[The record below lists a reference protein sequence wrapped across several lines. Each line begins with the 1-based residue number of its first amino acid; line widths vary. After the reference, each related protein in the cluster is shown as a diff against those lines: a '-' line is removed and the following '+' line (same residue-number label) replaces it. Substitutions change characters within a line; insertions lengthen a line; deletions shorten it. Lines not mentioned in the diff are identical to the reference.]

1 MHNMGVKEKI
11 ELLRNE
17 LHGHNRKYYIEDAP
31 VISDYEFDM
40 LLKELEI
47 LEAAHPEFED
57 PNSPSVRVGGGI
69 TKSFSTV
76 QHRYPMLSLS
86 NSYSL
91 EEIQEWI
98 TRVQKSAPK
107 ATFVC
112 ELKYDGVAIGIRY
125 QDGVLSQAVTRGD
138 GTQGDDITAN
148 VRTIRSIPLKLIGE
162 YPKDFEIRGEIV
174 MPHAAFNSLNDKRT
188 AAGMPTFANPRNC
201 ASGTLKLQDS
211 SEVATRG
218 LDAYL
223 YYVLPEGVVSP
234 SHAGAIR
241 AAGNMGFKVPLEKN
255 RFIEECA
262 TIDQIMDFIEYWDSA
277 RNDLPFDIDG
287 IVIKVDSYS
296 AQQELGFTA
305 KSPRWATAYKFKAER
320 LSTTLNEVT
329 YQVGRTGAIT
339 PVANLEPVWL
349 GGTTVKRASLHNSD
363 QIELLDLY
371 RGDSVFVEKG
381 GEIIPKVVGVDLDKR
396 PSQATAI
403 VFIKNCPECDSELV
417 RKEGEA
423 QHYCLNASSCPPQL
437 SGRIEHYIS
446 RKAMDIAGM
455 GSETVQLLV
464 KKGLIRHPGDLYSL
478 TFDQLIALDG
488 FKEKSVQNILDGVAQ
503 SKEVPFER
511 VLFGLGI
518 RHVGATVAKKLA
530 KHFGSMYAL
539 AQANIEDITAVE
551 SMGEVIAREVHR
563 YFRSEENALVL
574 DALVEAGVQLESEL
588 VEENAIE
595 SPITGAKIV
604 VSGVFERFSR
614 NELKETIEKLGAQ
627 NVGSISGKTTYVVA
641 GEGMGPSKLK
651 KAQSLGVPILSEDEF
666 IDLIGY

>member
-1 MHNMGVKEKI
+1 MGIKEKI
-11 ELLRNE
+11 EALRNQ
-17 LHGHNRKYYIEDAP
+17 LHEHNRKYYIDDAP

-40 LLKELEI
+40 LLKELES
-47 LEAAHPEFED
+47 LEAAHPEYTD

-69 TKSFSTV
+69 TKSFNTV
-76 QHRYPMLSLS
+76 QHRYSMLSLS

-98 TRVQKSAPK
+98 TRVQKSAPE

-125 QDGVLSQAVTRGD
+125 ENGVLVQAVTRGD
-138 GTQGDDITAN
+138 GTQGDDITSN
-148 VRTIRSIPLKLIGE
+148 VRTIRSIPLKLNGE
-162 YPKDFEIRGEIV
+162 FPEDFEIRGEIV

-188 AAGMPTFANPRNC
+188 SAGLPTFANPRNC

-211 SEVATRG
+211 SEVASRG

-241 AAGNMGFKVPLEKN
+241 AAGDMGFKVPLEKN
-255 RFIEECA
+255 RFIEECES
-262 TIDQIMDFIEYWDSA
+262 IDQIMDFIHHWDTA
-277 RNDLPFDIDG
+277 RKDLPFDIDG
-287 IVIKVDSYS
+287 IVIKVDSYA

-320 LSTTLNEVT
+320 VSTVLNEVT

-349 GGTTVKRASLHNSD
+349 GGTTVKRASLHNRD
-363 QIELLDLY
+363 QIELLNLY
-371 RGDSVFVEKG
+371 LGDSVFVEKG

-396 PSQATAI
+396 AEDAAEVI
-403 VFIKNCPECDSELV
+403 FIEECPECATSLV

-423 QHYCLNASSCPPQL
+423 QHYCPNTDSCPPQV
-437 SGRIEHYIS
+437 SGRIEHFIS

-455 GSETVQLLV
+455 GSETVQLFV
-464 KKGLIRHPGDLYSL
+464 EKGLIRHPGDLYSL
-478 TFDQLIALDG
+478 TFDELIELEG
-488 FKEKSVQNILDGVAQ
+488 FKEKSVQNILEGILQ

-530 KHFGSMYAL
+530 KHFGSMFAL
-539 AQANIEDITAVE
+539 AEASIEDITAVD
-551 SMGEVIAREVHR
+551 SMGEVIAREVHG
-563 YFRSEENALVL
+563 YFRSEKNATVL
-574 DALVEAGVQLESEL
+574 DALVDAGVQMEMIQTEDS
-588 VEENAIE
+588 ITE

-614 NELKETIEKLGAQ
+614 NELKDTIEKYGGQ
-627 NVGSISGKTTYVVA
+627 NVGSISGKTNYLVA

-651 KAQSLGVPILSEDEF
+651 KAESLGVPILSEQDF
-666 IDLIGY
+666 IELLGL

>member
-1 MHNMGVKEKI
+1 MGVKEKI

-188 AAGMPTFANPRNC
+188 AEGMPTFANPRNC

-255 RFIEECA
+255 RFIKECA

-396 PSQATAI
+396 PRQATAI

-446 RKAMDIAGM
+446 RKAMDITGM

-539 AQANIEDITAVE
+539 AQAKIEDITAVE

-563 YFRSEENALVL
+563 YFRSEENALLL
-574 DALVEAGVQLESEL
+574 DALVEAGVQLESEI

-627 NVGSISGKTTYVVA
+627 NVGSISSKTTYVVA

>member
-1 MHNMGVKEKI
+1 MGIKEKI
-11 ELLRNE
+11 EILRNQ
-17 LHGHNRKYYIEDAP
+17 LHEHNRRYYIDDAP

-40 LLKELEI
+40 LLKELES
-47 LEAAHPEFED
+47 LEEAYTEYAD

-69 TKSFSTV
+69 TKSFNTV
-76 QHRYPMLSLS
+76 QHRYSMLSLS

-125 QDGVLSQAVTRGD
+125 ENGVLVQAVTRGD
-138 GTQGDDITAN
+138 GTQGDDITSN
-148 VRTIRSIPLKLIGE
+148 VRTIRSIPLKLNGE
-162 YPKDFEIRGEIV
+162 FPEDFEIRGEIV

-188 AAGMPTFANPRNC
+188 AAGLPSFANPRNC

-211 SEVATRG
+211 SEVASRG

-223 YYVLPEGVVSP
+223 YYVLPEGVVNP
-234 SHAGAIR
+234 SHAGTIR
-241 AAGNMGFKVPLEKN
+241 AAGKMGFKIPLEKN
-255 RFIEECA
+255 RFIEECES
-262 TIDQIMDFIEYWDSA
+262 IDQIMDFIHHWDTA
-277 RNDLPFDIDG
+277 RKDLPFDIDG
-287 IVIKVDSYS
+287 IVIKVDSYA

-320 LSTTLNEVT
+320 VSTVLNEVT

-363 QIELLDLY
+363 QIELLNLY
-371 RGDSVFVEKG
+371 LGDSVFVEKG
-381 GEIIPKVVGVDLDKR
+381 GEIIPKVVGVDVDKR
-396 PSQATAI
+396 ATDAEKVI
-403 VFIKNCPECDSELV
+403 FIEECPECSTALV

-423 QHYCLNASSCPPQL
+423 QHYCPNTESCPPQV

-455 GSETVQLLV
+455 GSETVQLFV
-464 KKGLIRHPGDLYSL
+464 EKGLIRHPGDLYSL
-478 TFDQLIALDG
+478 TYDQLIELEG
-488 FKEKSVQNILDGVAQ
+488 FKQKSVQNILEGILQ

-530 KHFGSMYAL
+530 KHFCSMFAL
-539 AQANIEDITAVE
+539 AEASIENITAVD
-551 SMGEVIAREVHR
+551 SMGEVIAREVHG
-563 YFRSEENALVL
+563 YFRSEKNAIVL
-574 DALVEAGVQLESEL
+574 DALVDAGVQMEMIQTEESFTD
-588 VEENAIE
+588 

-614 NELKETIEKLGAQ
+614 NELKDTIEKYGGQ
-627 NVGSISGKTTYVVA
+627 NVGSISGKTNYVVA

-651 KAQSLGVPILSEDEF
+651 KAESLGVPILSEQDF
-666 IDLIGY
+666 IELLGL

>member
-1 MHNMGVKEKI
+1 MGIKEKI
-11 ELLRNE
+11 EILRNQ
-17 LHGHNRKYYIEDAP
+17 LHEHNRRYYIDDAP

-40 LLKELEI
+40 LLKELES
-47 LEAAHPEFED
+47 LEGAHPEYND

-69 TKSFSTV
+69 TKSFNTV
-76 QHRYPMLSLS
+76 QHRYSMLSLS

-98 TRVQKSAPK
+98 TRVQKSAPE

-125 QDGVLSQAVTRGD
+125 ENGVLVQAVTRGD

-148 VRTIRSIPLKLIGE
+148 VRTIRSIPLKLTGE
-162 YPKDFEIRGEIV
+162 CPEDFEIRGEIV
-174 MPHAAFNSLNDKRT
+174 MPHAAFNSLNDKRI

-211 SEVATRG
+211 SEVASRG

-223 YYVLPEGVVSP
+223 YYVLPEGVVNP

-241 AAGNMGFKVPLEKN
+241 TAGDMGFKVPLEKD
-255 RFIEECA
+255 RFIEECQS
-262 TIDQIMDFIEYWDSA
+262 IDQIMDFIHHWDTA
-277 RNDLPFDIDG
+277 RKDLPFDIDG
-287 IVIKVDSYS
+287 IVIKVDSYAS
-296 AQQELGFTA
+296 QQELGFTA

-320 LSTTLNEVT
+320 VSTVLNEVT

-363 QIELLDLY
+363 QIGLLNLY
-371 RGDSVFVEKG
+371 LGDSVFVEKG

-396 PSQATAI
+396 AEDAEKVI
-403 VFIKNCPECDSELV
+403 FIEECPECSTALV

-423 QHYCLNASSCPPQL
+423 QHYCPNTGSCPPQV

-455 GSETVQLLV
+455 GSETVQLFV
-464 KKGLIRHPGDLYSL
+464 EKGLIKHPGDLYSL
-478 TFDQLIALDG
+478 TFDELIELEG
-488 FKEKSVQNILDGVAQ
+488 FKEKSVQNILEGILQ

-530 KHFGSMYAL
+530 KHFGSMFAL
-539 AQANIEDITAVE
+539 AEASIEDITAVD
-551 SMGEVIAREVHR
+551 SMGEVIAREVNG
-563 YFRSEENALVL
+563 YFRSEKNAMVL
-574 DALVEAGVQLESEL
+574 DALVDAGVQMEMIQTEES
-588 VEENAIE
+588 ITE

-614 NELKETIEKLGAQ
+614 NELKDTIEKYGGQ
-627 NVGSISGKTTYVVA
+627 NVGSISGKTNYVVA

-651 KAQSLGVPILSEDEF
+651 KAESLGVPILSEQDF
-666 IDLIGY
+666 IELLGL

>member
-1 MHNMGVKEKI
+1 MEIKEKI
-11 ELLRNE
+11 EALRNQ
-17 LHGHNRKYYIEDAP
+17 LHEHNRKYYIDDAP

-40 LLKELEI
+40 LLKELES
-47 LEAAHPEFED
+47 LEAAYPEYAD

-69 TKSFSTV
+69 TKSFNTV
-76 QHRYPMLSLS
+76 QHRYSMLSLS

-98 TRVQKSAPK
+98 TRVQKSAPE

-125 QDGVLSQAVTRGD
+125 ENGVLVQAVTRGD

-148 VRTIRSIPLKLIGE
+148 VRTIRSIPLKLTGVF
-162 YPKDFEIRGEIV
+162 PKDFEIRGEIV

-188 AAGMPTFANPRNC
+188 AAGLPTFANPRNC
-201 ASGTLKLQDS
+201 ASGTLKLQNS
-211 SEVATRG
+211 SEVASRG

-223 YYVLPEGVVSP
+223 YYVLPEGVVSS

-241 AAGNMGFKVPLEKN
+241 AAGDMGFKVPLEKN
-255 RFIEECA
+255 RFIEECES
-262 TIDQIMDFIEYWDSA
+262 IDQIMDFIGFWDTA
-277 RNDLPFDIDG
+277 RKDLPFDIDG
-287 IVIKVDSYS
+287 IVIKVDSYA

-320 LSTTLNEVT
+320 VSTVLNEVT

-363 QIELLDLY
+363 QIELLNLY
-371 RGDSVFVEKG
+371 LGDSVFVEKG
-381 GEIIPKVVGVDLDKR
+381 GEIIPKVVGVDVDKR
-396 PSQATAI
+396 TADAAKVI
-403 VFIKNCPECDSELV
+403 FIEECPECSTALV

-423 QHYCLNASSCPPQL
+423 QHYCPNTESCSPQV
-437 SGRIEHYIS
+437 SGRIEHFIS

-455 GSETVQLLV
+455 GSETVQLFV
-464 KKGLIRHPGDLYSL
+464 EKGLIRHPGDLYSL
-478 TFDQLIALDG
+478 TYDQLIELEG
-488 FKEKSVQNILDGVAQ
+488 FKQKSVQNILEGILQ

-530 KHFGSMYAL
+530 KHFGSIFAL
-539 AQANIEDITAVE
+539 AEASIEDITAVE
-551 SMGEVIAREVHR
+551 SMGEVIAREVHS
-563 YFRSEENALVL
+563 YFRSENNALVL
-574 DALVEAGVQLESEL
+574 DALIEAGVQLEIAQA
-588 VEENAIE
+588 EESITE

-604 VSGVFERFSR
+604 VSGVFEKFSR
-614 NELKETIEKLGAQ
+614 NELKDTIEKYGAQ

-651 KAQSLGVPILSEDEF
+651 KAESLGVPILSEQDF
-666 IDLIGY
+666 IELLGL

>member
-1 MHNMGVKEKI
+1 MGIKEKI
-11 ELLRNE
+11 EALRNQ
-17 LHGHNRKYYIEDAP
+17 LHEHNRKYYIDDAP

-40 LLKELEI
+40 LLKELES
-47 LEAAHPEFED
+47 LEAAHPEYTD

-69 TKSFSTV
+69 TKSFNTV
-76 QHRYPMLSLS
+76 QHRYSMLSLS

-98 TRVQKSAPK
+98 TRVQKSAPE

-125 QDGVLSQAVTRGD
+125 ENGVLVQAVTRGD

-148 VRTIRSIPLKLIGE
+148 VRTIRSIPLKLTGE
-162 YPKDFEIRGEIV
+162 CPEDFEIRGEIV

-188 AAGMPTFANPRNC
+188 AAGLPTFANPRNC

-211 SEVATRG
+211 SEVASRG

-241 AAGNMGFKVPLEKN
+241 AAGDMGFKVPLEKN
-255 RFIEECA
+255 RFIEECES
-262 TIDQIMDFIEYWDSA
+262 IDQIMDFIHHWDTA
-277 RNDLPFDIDG
+277 RKDLPFDIDG
-287 IVIKVDSYS
+287 IVIKVDSYA

-320 LSTTLNEVT
+320 VSTVLNEVT

-363 QIELLDLY
+363 QIELLNLY
-371 RGDSVFVEKG
+371 LGDSVFVEKG

-396 PSQATAI
+396 AEDAAEVI
-403 VFIKNCPECDSELV
+403 FIEECPECATSLV

-423 QHYCLNASSCPPQL
+423 QHYCPNTDSCPPQV

-455 GSETVQLLV
+455 GSETVQLFV
-464 KKGLIRHPGDLYSL
+464 EKGLIRHPGDLYSL
-478 TFDQLIALDG
+478 TFDQLIELEG
-488 FKEKSVQNILDGVAQ
+488 FKEKSVQNILEGILQ

-530 KHFGSMYAL
+530 KHFGSMFAL
-539 AQANIEDITAVE
+539 AEASIEDITAVD
-551 SMGEVIAREVHR
+551 SMGEVIAREVHG
-563 YFRSEENALVL
+563 YFRSEKNATVL
-574 DALVEAGVQLESEL
+574 DALVDAGVQMEMIQSEDS
-588 VEENAIE
+588 ITE

-614 NELKETIEKLGAQ
+614 NELKDTIEKYGGQ
-627 NVGSISGKTTYVVA
+627 NVGSISGKTNYVVA

-651 KAQSLGVPILSEDEF
+651 KAESLGVPILSEQDF
-666 IDLIGY
+666 IELLGL

>member
-11 ELLRNE
+11 EWLRNE

-40 LLKELEI
+40 LLKELEL
-47 LEAAHPEFED
+47 LEAAHPEFTD
-57 PNSPSVRVGGGI
+57 PNSPSVRVGGSI

-98 TRVQKSAPK
+98 TRVQKSAPT

-125 QDGVLSQAVTRGD
+125 QEGVLSQAVTRGD
-138 GTQGDDITAN
+138 GAQGDDITAN

-174 MPHAAFNSLNDKRT
+174 MPHFAFNSLNDKRT
-188 AAGMPTFANPRNC
+188 AAGLPTFANPRNC
-201 ASGTLKLQDS
+201 ASGALKLQDS
-211 SEVATRG
+211 SAVATRG

-255 RFIEECA
+255 RFIEECT
-262 TIDQIMDFIEYWDSA
+262 TIDQIMDFIGHWDTA
-277 RNDLPFDIDG
+277 RKDLPFDIDG

-296 AQQELGFTA
+296 AQQKLGFTA

-320 LSTTLNEVT
+320 VSTTLNEVT

-363 QIELLDLY
+363 QIELLNLY
-371 RGDSVFVEKG
+371 LGDSVFVEKG
-381 GEIIPKVVGVDLDKR
+381 GEIIPKVVGVDLHKR
-396 PSQATAI
+396 SDQATEV
-403 VFIKNCPECDSELV
+403 VFIKNCPECGTELV

-423 QHYCLNASSCPPQL
+423 QHYCLNASNCPPQL

-464 KKGLIRHPGDLYSL
+464 KKGLISHPGDLYSL
-478 TFDQLIALDG
+478 AFDQLIELEG
-488 FKEKSVQNILDGVAQ
+488 FKEKSVQNILDGIAQ

-551 SMGEVIAREVHR
+551 SMGGVIAQEVHR
-563 YFRSEENALVL
+563 YFRSEKNALLL
-574 DALVEAGVQLESEL
+574 DALVEAGVQLELEL
-588 VEENAIE
+588 VEEDIIE
-595 SPITGAKIV
+595 SPITGAKVV

-614 NELKETIEKLGAQ
+614 TELKETIEKLGAQ
-627 NVGSISGKTTYVVA
+627 NVGSISSKTTYVVA

-651 KAQSLGVPILSEDEF
+651 KAQSLGVPILSENEF
-666 IDLIGY
+666 IDLIGL

>member
-1 MHNMGVKEKI
+1 MEIKEKI
-11 ELLRNE
+11 EALRNQ
-17 LHGHNRKYYIEDAP
+17 LHEHNRMYYIEDAP

-40 LLKELEI
+40 LLKELES
-47 LEAAHPEFED
+47 LEAAHPEYTD

-69 TKSFSTV
+69 TKSFKTV
-76 QHRYPMLSLS
+76 QHRYSMLSLS

-98 TRVQKSAPK
+98 TRVQKSAPE

-125 QDGVLSQAVTRGD
+125 ENGVLTQAVTRGD
-138 GTQGDDITAN
+138 GTQGDDITSN
-148 VRTIRSIPLKLIGE
+148 VRTIRSIPLKLNGE
-162 YPKDFEIRGEIV
+162 FPEDFEIRGEIV
-174 MPHAAFNSLNDKRT
+174 MPHAAFNRLNDKRT
-188 AAGMPTFANPRNC
+188 AAGLPTFANPRNC

-211 SEVATRG
+211 SEAASRG

-241 AAGNMGFKVPLEKN
+241 TAGDMGFKVPLAKN
-255 RFIEECA
+255 RFIEECES
-262 TIDQIMDFIEYWDSA
+262 IDQIMDFIGHWDTA
-277 RNDLPFDIDG
+277 RKNLPFDIDG
-287 IVIKVDSYS
+287 IVIKVDNYA

-320 LSTTLNEVT
+320 VSTILNEVT

-371 RGDSVFVEKG
+371 LGDSVFVEKG
-381 GEIIPKVVGVDLDKR
+381 GEIIPKVVGVDVDKR
-396 PSQATAI
+396 AANAEEVT
-403 VFIKNCPECDSELV
+403 FIEECPECSTALV
-417 RKEGEA
+417 RKDGEA
-423 QHYCLNASSCPPQL
+423 QHYCPNTESCPPQV

-455 GSETVQLLV
+455 GSETVQLFV
-464 KKGLIRHPGDLYSL
+464 EKGLIRHPGDLYSL
-478 TFDQLIALDG
+478 TFDEMIELEG
-488 FKEKSVQNILDGVAQ
+488 FKEKSVKNILDGILK

-530 KHFGSMYAL
+530 KHFGSMFAL
-539 AQANIEDITAVE
+539 AEASIENITAVD
-551 SMGEVIAREVHR
+551 SMGEVIACEVHG
-563 YFRSEENALVL
+563 YFRSEKNAIVL
-574 DALVEAGVQLESEL
+574 DALVDAGVQMVIFHTEES
-588 VEENAIE
+588 ITD

-614 NELKETIEKLGAQ
+614 NELKDTIEKYGGQ
-627 NVGSISGKTTYVVA
+627 HVGSISGKTNYVVA

-651 KAQSLGVPILSEDEF
+651 KAESLGVPILSEQDF
-666 IDLIGY
+666 IELLGL

>member
-1 MHNMGVKEKI
+1 MGVKEKI

-188 AAGMPTFANPRNC
+188 AEGMPTFANPRNC

-241 AAGNMGFKVPLEKN
+241 AARNMGFKVPLEKN
-255 RFIEECA
+255 RFIKECA

-396 PSQATAI
+396 PRQATAI

-446 RKAMDIAGM
+446 RKAMDITGM

-539 AQANIEDITAVE
+539 AQAKIEDITAVE

-563 YFRSEENALVL
+563 YFRSEENALLL
-574 DALVEAGVQLESEL
+574 DALVEAGVQLESEI

-627 NVGSISGKTTYVVA
+627 NVGSISSKTTYVVA

>member
-1 MHNMGVKEKI
+1 MGIKEKI
-11 ELLRNE
+11 EILRNQ
-17 LHGHNRKYYIEDAP
+17 LHEHNRRYYIDDAP

-40 LLKELEI
+40 LLKELES
-47 LEAAHPEFED
+47 LEAAHPEYAD

-69 TKSFSTV
+69 TKSFNTV
-76 QHRYPMLSLS
+76 QHRYSMLSLS

-98 TRVQKSAPK
+98 TRVQKSAPE

-125 QDGVLSQAVTRGD
+125 ENGVLVQAVTRGD

-148 VRTIRSIPLKLIGE
+148 VRTIRSIPLKLTGE
-162 YPKDFEIRGEIV
+162 CPEDFEIRGEIV
-174 MPHAAFNSLNDKRT
+174 MPHAAFNSLNDKRI

-211 SEVATRG
+211 SEVASRG

-223 YYVLPEGVVSP
+223 YYVLPEGVVNP

-241 AAGNMGFKVPLEKN
+241 VAGDMGFKVPLEKN
-255 RFIEECA
+255 RFIEECES
-262 TIDQIMDFIEYWDSA
+262 IDQIMDFIHHWDTV
-277 RNDLPFDIDG
+277 RKDLPFDIDG
-287 IVIKVDSYS
+287 IVIKVDSYA

-320 LSTTLNEVT
+320 VSTVLNEVT

-363 QIELLDLY
+363 QIELLNLY
-371 RGDSVFVEKG
+371 LGDSVFVEKG
-381 GEIIPKVVGVDLDKR
+381 GEIIPKVVGVDVDKR
-396 PSQATAI
+396 ATDAEKVI
-403 VFIKNCPECDSELV
+403 FIEECPKCSTALV

-423 QHYCLNASSCPPQL
+423 QHYCPNTESCPPQV

-455 GSETVQLLV
+455 GSETVQLFV
-464 KKGLIRHPGDLYSL
+464 EKGLISHPGDLYSL
-478 TFDQLIALDG
+478 TFDELIELEG
-488 FKEKSVQNILDGVAQ
+488 FKEKSVQNILEGILQ

-530 KHFGSMYAL
+530 KHFGSMFAL
-539 AQANIEDITAVE
+539 AEASIEDITAVD
-551 SMGEVIAREVHR
+551 SMGEVIAREVYG
-563 YFRSEENALVL
+563 YFRSEKNAMVL
-574 DALVEAGVQLESEL
+574 DALVDAGVQMEMIQTEES
-588 VEENAIE
+588 ITE

-614 NELKETIEKLGAQ
+614 NELKDTIEKYGGQ
-627 NVGSISGKTTYVVA
+627 NVGSISGKTNYVVA

-651 KAQSLGVPILSEDEF
+651 KAESLGVPILSEQDF
-666 IDLIGY
+666 IELLGL

>member
-1 MHNMGVKEKI
+1 MGIKEKI
-11 ELLRNE
+11 EALRNQ
-17 LHGHNRKYYIEDAP
+17 LHEHNRKYYIEDAP

-40 LLKELEI
+40 LLKELES
-47 LEAAHPEFED
+47 LEAAHPEYTD

-69 TKSFSTV
+69 TKSFNTV
-76 QHRYPMLSLS
+76 QHRYSMLSLS

-98 TRVQKSAPK
+98 ARVQKSAPE

-125 QDGVLSQAVTRGD
+125 ENGVLTQAVTRGD
-138 GTQGDDITAN
+138 GTQGDDITSN
-148 VRTIRSIPLKLIGE
+148 VRTIRSIPLKLTGE
-162 YPKDFEIRGEIV
+162 FPEDFEIRGEIV
-174 MPHAAFNSLNDKRT
+174 MPHAAFNRLNNKRIT
-188 AAGMPTFANPRNC
+188 AGLPTFANPRNC

-211 SEVATRG
+211 SEVASRG

-241 AAGNMGFKVPLEKN
+241 AAGGVGFKVPLEKH
-255 RFIEECA
+255 RFIEECKS
-262 TIDQIMDFIEYWDSA
+262 IDQIMDFIGHWDTA
-277 RNDLPFDIDG
+277 RKDLPFDIDG
-287 IVIKVDSYS
+287 IVIKVDSYA

-320 LSTTLNEVT
+320 VSTVLNEVT

-363 QIELLDLY
+363 QIELLNLY
-371 RGDSVFVEKG
+371 LGDSVFVEKG
-381 GEIIPKVVGVDLDKR
+381 GEIIPKVVGVDLNKR
-396 PSQATAI
+396 AADAQEVT
-403 VFIKNCPECDSELV
+403 FIEECPECATALV
-417 RKEGEA
+417 RKDGEA
-423 QHYCLNASSCPPQL
+423 QHYCPNTESCPPQV
-437 SGRIEHYIS
+437 SGRIEHFIS

-455 GSETVQLLV
+455 GSETVQLFV
-464 KKGLIRHPGDLYSL
+464 EKGLIRHPGDLYSL
-478 TFDQLIALDG
+478 TFDELIELEG
-488 FKEKSVQNILDGVAQ
+488 FKEKSVQNILDGILQ

-530 KHFGSMYAL
+530 KHFGSMFTL
-539 AQANIEDITAVE
+539 AEATIEDITAVD
-551 SMGEVIAREVHR
+551 SMGEVIAREVHG
-563 YFRSEENALVL
+563 YFRSEKNAMVL
-574 DALVEAGVQLESEL
+574 DALVEAGVQMEVVKTEA
-588 VEENAIE
+588 NITE

-614 NELKETIEKLGAQ
+614 NELKDTIEKYGGQ
-627 NVGSISGKTTYVVA
+627 NVGSISGKTNYVVA

-651 KAQSLGVPILSEDEF
+651 KAESLGVPILSEQDF
-666 IDLIGY
+666 IELLGL

>member
-1 MHNMGVKEKI
+1 MGIKENI
-11 ELLRNE
+11 EALRNQ
-17 LHGHNRKYYIEDAP
+17 LHEHNRRYYIDDAP

-40 LLKELEI
+40 LLKELES
-47 LEAAHPEFED
+47 LEAAHPEYTD

-69 TKSFSTV
+69 TKSFKTV
-76 QHRYPMLSLS
+76 QHRYSMLSLS

-98 TRVQKSAPK
+98 TRVQKSAPE

-125 QDGVLSQAVTRGD
+125 ENGVLTQAVTRGD
-138 GTQGDDITAN
+138 GTQGDDITSN
-148 VRTIRSIPLKLIGE
+148 VRTIRSIPLKLNGE
-162 YPKDFEIRGEIV
+162 FPEDFEIRGEIV
-174 MPHAAFNSLNDKRT
+174 MPHAAFNRLNDKRT
-188 AAGMPTFANPRNC
+188 AAGLPTFANPRNC

-211 SEVATRG
+211 SEAASRG

-241 AAGNMGFKVPLEKN
+241 TAGDMGFKVPLAKN
-255 RFIEECA
+255 RFIEECES
-262 TIDQIMDFIEYWDSA
+262 IDQIMDFIGHWDIG
-277 RNDLPFDIDG
+277 RKDLPFDIDG
-287 IVIKVDSYS
+287 IVIKVDNYA

-320 LSTTLNEVT
+320 VSTILNEVT

-363 QIELLDLY
+363 QIELLNLY
-371 RGDSVFVEKG
+371 LGDSVFVEKG

-396 PSQATAI
+396 AAEAEEVT
-403 VFIKNCPECDSELV
+403 FIEECPECSTALV
-417 RKEGEA
+417 RKDGEA
-423 QHYCLNASSCPPQL
+423 QHYCPNTDSCPPQV

-455 GSETVQLLV
+455 GSETVQLFV
-464 KKGLIRHPGDLYSL
+464 KKGLIKHPGDLYSL
-478 TFDQLIALDG
+478 TFDELIELEG
-488 FKEKSVQNILDGVAQ
+488 FKEKSVQNILDGILQ

-530 KHFGSMYAL
+530 KHFGSMFDL
-539 AQANIEDITAVE
+539 AEASIEDITAVD
-551 SMGEVIAREVHR
+551 SMGEVIAHEVHS
-563 YFRSEENALVL
+563 YFRTENNALVL
-574 DALVEAGVQLESEL
+574 DALVEAGVQLEI
-588 VEENAIE
+588 VQTEESITE

-604 VSGVFERFSR
+604 VSGVFVRFSR
-614 NELKETIEKLGAQ
+614 NELKDTIEKFGGQ
-627 NVGSISGKTTYVVA
+627 NVGSISGKTNYVVA

-651 KAQSLGVPILSEDEF
+651 KAESLGVPILSEQDF
-666 IDLIGY
+666 IELLGL

>member
-1 MHNMGVKEKI
+1 MGIKEKI
-11 ELLRNE
+11 EALRNQ
-17 LHGHNRKYYIEDAP
+17 LHEHNRKYYIDDAP

-40 LLKELEI
+40 LLKELES
-47 LEAAHPEFED
+47 LEAAHPEYTD

-69 TKSFSTV
+69 TKSFNTV
-76 QHRYPMLSLS
+76 QHRYSMLSLS

-98 TRVQKSAPK
+98 TRVQKSAPE

-125 QDGVLSQAVTRGD
+125 ENGVLVQAVTRGD
-138 GTQGDDITAN
+138 GTQGDDITSN
-148 VRTIRSIPLKLIGE
+148 VRTIRSIPLKLNGE
-162 YPKDFEIRGEIV
+162 FPEDFEIRGEIV

-188 AAGMPTFANPRNC
+188 SAGLPTFANPRNC

-211 SEVATRG
+211 SEVASRG

-241 AAGNMGFKVPLEKN
+241 AAGDMGFKVPLEKN
-255 RFIEECA
+255 RFIEECES
-262 TIDQIMDFIEYWDSA
+262 IDQIMDFIHHWDTA
-277 RNDLPFDIDG
+277 RKDLPFDIDG
-287 IVIKVDSYS
+287 IVIKVDSYA

-320 LSTTLNEVT
+320 VSTVLNEVT

-349 GGTTVKRASLHNSD
+349 GGTTVKRASLHNRD
-363 QIELLDLY
+363 QIELLNLY
-371 RGDSVFVEKG
+371 LGDSVFVEKG

-396 PSQATAI
+396 AEDAAEVI
-403 VFIKNCPECDSELV
+403 FIEECPECATSLV

-423 QHYCLNASSCPPQL
+423 QHYCPNTDSCPPQV
-437 SGRIEHYIS
+437 SGRIEHFIS

-455 GSETVQLLV
+455 GSETVQLFV
-464 KKGLIRHPGDLYSL
+464 EKGLIRHPGDLYSL
-478 TFDQLIALDG
+478 TFDELIELEG
-488 FKEKSVQNILDGVAQ
+488 FKEKSVQNILEGILQ

-518 RHVGATVAKKLA
+518 RHVGATVAK
-530 KHFGSMYAL
+530 S
-539 AQANIEDITAVE
+539 
-551 SMGEVIAREVHR
+551 
-563 YFRSEENALVL
+563 
-574 DALVEAGVQLESEL
+574 
-588 VEENAIE
+588 
-595 SPITGAKIV
+595 
-604 VSGVFERFSR
+604 
-614 NELKETIEKLGAQ
+614 
-627 NVGSISGKTTYVVA
+627 
-641 GEGMGPSKLK
+641 
-651 KAQSLGVPILSEDEF
+651 
-666 IDLIGY
+666 

>member
-1 MHNMGVKEKI
+1 MEIKEKI
-11 ELLRNE
+11 EALRNQ
-17 LHGHNRKYYIEDAP
+17 LHEHNRKYYIDDAP

-40 LLKELEI
+40 LLKELES
-47 LEAAHPEFED
+47 LEAAYPEYAD

-69 TKSFSTV
+69 TKSFNTV
-76 QHRYPMLSLS
+76 QHRYSMLSLS

-98 TRVQKSAPK
+98 TRVQKSAPE

-125 QDGVLSQAVTRGD
+125 ENGVLVQAVTRGD

-148 VRTIRSIPLKLIGE
+148 VRTIRSIPLKLTGVF
-162 YPKDFEIRGEIV
+162 PKDFEIRGEIV

-188 AAGMPTFANPRNC
+188 AAGLPTFANPRNC
-201 ASGTLKLQDS
+201 ASGTLKLQNS
-211 SEVATRG
+211 SEVASRG

-223 YYVLPEGVVSP
+223 YYVLPEGVVSS

-241 AAGNMGFKVPLEKN
+241 AAGDMGFKVPLEKN
-255 RFIEECA
+255 RFIEECES
-262 TIDQIMDFIEYWDSA
+262 IDQIMDFIGYWDTA
-277 RNDLPFDIDG
+277 RKDLPFDIDG
-287 IVIKVDSYS
+287 IVIKVDSYA

-320 LSTTLNEVT
+320 VSTVLNEVT

-363 QIELLDLY
+363 QIELLNLY
-371 RGDSVFVEKG
+371 LGDSVFVEKG
-381 GEIIPKVVGVDLDKR
+381 GEIIPKVVGVDVDKR
-396 PSQATAI
+396 TADAAKVI
-403 VFIKNCPECDSELV
+403 FIEECPECSTALV

-423 QHYCLNASSCPPQL
+423 QHYCPNTESCSPQV
-437 SGRIEHYIS
+437 SGRIEHFIS

-455 GSETVQLLV
+455 GSETVQLFV
-464 KKGLIRHPGDLYSL
+464 EKGLIRHPGDLYSL
-478 TFDQLIALDG
+478 TYDQLIELEG
-488 FKEKSVQNILDGVAQ
+488 FKQKSVQNILEGILQ

-530 KHFGSMYAL
+530 KHFCSMFAL
-539 AQANIEDITAVE
+539 AEASIEDITAVE
-551 SMGEVIAREVHR
+551 SMGEVIAREVHS
-563 YFRSEENALVL
+563 YFRSENNALVL
-574 DALVEAGVQLESEL
+574 DALIEAGVQLEIAQA
-588 VEENAIE
+588 EESITE

-604 VSGVFERFSR
+604 VSGVFEKFSR
-614 NELKETIEKLGAQ
+614 NELKDTIEKYGAQ

-651 KAQSLGVPILSEDEF
+651 KAESLGVPILSEQDF
-666 IDLIGY
+666 IELLGL

>member
-1 MHNMGVKEKI
+1 MGVKEKI
-11 ELLRNE
+11 EWLRNE

-31 VISDYEFDM
+31 LISDYEFDM
-40 LLKELEI
+40 LLKELES
-47 LEAAHPEFED
+47 LEMAHPEFTD

-98 TRVQKSAPK
+98 TRVQKSAPN

-148 VRTIRSIPLKLIGE
+148 VRTIRSIPLKLTGE
-162 YPKDFEIRGEIV
+162 FPDDFEIRGEIV
-174 MPHAAFNSLNDKRT
+174 MPHAAFSSLNNRRT
-188 AAGMPTFANPRNC
+188 AAGLSTFANPRNC

-223 YYVLPEGVVSP
+223 YYVLPEGVISP

-241 AAGNMGFKVPLEKN
+241 LAGSMGFKVPLEKN

-262 TIDQIMDFIEYWDSA
+262 TIDQIMDFIGHWDKA

-287 IVIKVDSYS
+287 IVIKVDNYS

-320 LSTTLNEVT
+320 VSTTLNEVT

-339 PVANLEPVWL
+339 PVANLQPVWL
-349 GGTTVKRASLHNSD
+349 GGTTVKRASLHNRD
-363 QIELLDLY
+363 QIELLNLY
-371 RGDSVFVEKG
+371 LGDSVFVEKG
-381 GEIIPKVVGVDLDKR
+381 GEIIPKVVGVDLEKR
-396 PSQATAI
+396 SDQATA
-403 VFIKNCPECDSELV
+403 VEFIKNCPECGTELV

-464 KKGLIRHPGDLYSL
+464 KRGLISHPGDLYSL
-478 TFDQLIALDG
+478 TFDQLIELEG
-488 FKEKSVQNILDGVAQ
+488 FKEKSVQNILDGIEQ

-539 AQANIEDITAVE
+539 AQANIEAIVAVE

-563 YFRSEENALVL
+563 YFRTEKNAMVL
-574 DALVEAGVQLESEL
+574 DALVEAGVQLESEI

-595 SPITGAKIV
+595 SPITGTKIV

-627 NVGSISGKTTYVVA
+627 NVGSISSKTTYVVA

-651 KAQSLGVPILSEDEF
+651 KAQSLGIPILKENEF
-666 IDLIGY
+666 IDLIGL